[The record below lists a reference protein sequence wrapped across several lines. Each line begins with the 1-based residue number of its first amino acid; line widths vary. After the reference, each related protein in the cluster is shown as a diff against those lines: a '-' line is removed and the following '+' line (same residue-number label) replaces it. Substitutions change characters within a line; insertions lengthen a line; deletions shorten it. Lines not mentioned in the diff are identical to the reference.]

1 MKEEKWTSDGSTN
14 SKGEKEESG
23 GLHEIDRLAFGAYI
37 LQEEQVP
44 FKQGYV
50 QAPYQG
56 IFFKDTIEP
65 QQNYLSR

>member
-1 MKEEKWTSDGSTN
+1 MECTN

-23 GLHEIDRLAFGAYI
+23 GLHEIDRLAFGSYI

-56 IFFKDTIEP
+56 IFLKIP
-65 QQNYLSR
+65 